1 MSLTAVPAVQVLTPS
16 PCVCTIYCWSLG
28 QLLLVS
34 RTSAVPLEAINWVGL
49 LRVGQPQI
57 WPVICILNIS
67 WALKLTV
74 PRVYSVSFTSLP
86 ICSLS
91 VVLSPF
97 LLLITHIFAV
107 SLFFSTTIKKRLS
120 ILLVFSK
127 HWSLDSLNFST
138 SYYFLL
144 HQFKSLSLLLFPRFH
159 FYVLFLNS

>member
-1 MSLTAVPAVQVLTPS
+1 MPVVVWVIQKVCENTKGHHQRHFKLQKEALTPWHLEIFFNWLPS
-16 PCVCTIYCWSLG
+16 RLG
-28 QLLLVS
+28 ALLLSKLQLV
-34 RTSAVPLEAINWVGL
+34 IIL
-49 LRVGQPQI
+49 L
-57 WPVICILNIS
+57 
-67 WALKLTV
+67 
-74 PRVYSVSFTSLP
+74 

-127 HWSLDSLNFST
+127 HWILDSLNFST

-144 HQFKSLSLLLFPRFH
+144 HQFKSLSLLLFPRFY